1 MQIRNI
7 IICTSLTV
15 AFTQVSCKKFLD
27 QQPKTALT
35 QEQAFAKLNNIKP
48 LISGLFTNWRN
59 VRKDRGG
66 FMFELGSDE
75 AQQGAYQVMTD
86 PDQASLDKYD
96 GYLVPRHNAL
106 TGQWNNRWPIV
117 TAAGQA

>member
-1 MQIRNI
+1 MKLKHLTIL
-7 IICTSLTV
+7 TSAAGMLTL
-15 AFTQVSCKKFLD
+15 ASCSKFLD

-35 QEQAFAKLNNIKP
+35 QEQAFAKLDNIKP

-75 AQQGAYQVMTD
+75 AQQGAFQVLSD
-86 PDQASLDKYD
+86 PDQAALDKYD
-96 GYLVPRHNAL
+96 GFMAPR
-106 TGQWNNRWPIV
+106 
-117 TAAGQA
+117 